1 MMGFVRQFYYL
12 ITLRYAQEN
21 SFVTM
26 GENKTS
32 DEKEDHYLYPLR
44 EGSDHVTRSA
54 PEGQILSDNRSADT
68 YQLLHTKQL

>member
-1 MMGFVRQFYYL
+1 MGFVRQFYYL

-32 DEKEDHYLYPLR
+32 DEKEDH
-44 EGSDHVTRSA
+44 
-54 PEGQILSDNRSADT
+54 
-68 YQLLHTKQL
+68 